1 MIEHITRLAVRAA
14 EDLGGRLRRAGARA
28 RDWLADRF
36 GFEISVTVN
45 DKTREIRFGR
55 ADR

>member
-36 GFEISVTVN
+36 GTVN